1 MTNKLMLVVDLDET
15 SEVFQR
21 LDFDRE
27 MQVRNWQ
34 KVPEMQGTFVA
45 EIEADIPDEEV
56 LAACEMDLANA
67 ANHAE
72 ITWYDATCLIA

>member
-1 MTNKLMLVVDLDET
+1 MTNKLMLVVDLDES

-21 LDFDRE
+21 LEFDRE
-27 MQVRNWQ
+27 MQNRNWQ
-34 KVPEMQGTFVA
+34 KVPELRGTFVA
-45 EIEADIPDEEV
+45 EIEGDVPDEDV
-56 LAACEMDLANA
+56 LAACELDLADA